1 MKRTLRLGAALAL
14 AVFAQT
20 AFAQSFVTLVASSS
34 EADSASALNE
44 WLLLAKQGDADAQS
58 MLGMM
63 YSEGVGVA
71 ENDAEAVNWYR
82 LAAEQGHARAQL
94 VLGGM
99 YDNGKGVPEDDTEA
113 VRWYRRAAEQG
124 HANAQVMLGVMYSN
138 GTGVLRNDVLAFMWS
153 NIAAASGNTSALPI
167 KTIAAAKLLPEQR
180 AEAER
185 MSSICTQTN
194 YRDCGY

>member
-1 MKRTLRLGAALAL
+1 MKRTLRLGVILSL

-20 AFAQSFVTLVASSS
+20 AFAQDFDNAAAPSAEGDSS
-34 EADSASALNE
+34 SALNE
-44 WLLLAKQGDADAQS
+44 WLVLAKQGDADAQS

-71 ENDAEAVNWYR
+71 ENDAEALRWYH
-82 LAAEQGHARAQL
+82 LAAEQGHANAQL
-94 VLGGM
+94 VLGNM
-99 YDNGKGVPEDDTEA
+99 YDKGKGVPEDDTEA

-153 NIAAASGNTSALPI
+153 NIAAASGNSAALPI
-167 KTIAAAKLLPEQR
+167 KAISATKLIPQQR
-180 AEAER
+180 AEAET
-185 MSSICTQTN
+185 MSSICMQSN
-194 YRDCGY
+194 YKDCGY